1 MHHVEIS
8 LFGFLEILFLTSR
21 QGIVF
26 LIFQRQIDFSKHASL
41 VSGHRSAQRLAGS
54 GQDVDL
60 GPLILLGDW
69 RQPGGMNARTG
80 SPVTV
85 VVT

>member
-1 MHHVEIS
+1 M
-8 LFGFLEILFLTSR
+8 
-21 QGIVF
+21 
-26 LIFQRQIDFSKHASL
+26 DFSKHASL